1 MIGNMPNEQLDQ
13 QAVSLAK
20 SIRQVESNNNFNAKG
35 KSGEWG
41 AYQFTPSTWD
51 SYAKEFGINAAFGS
65 ATPQQQNE
73 VAYKK
78 IKQWKDQGYNPGQ
91 IASMWNAGAGRPNAY
106 QEGHKGVNKMGVE
119 YDTPDYARKVAE
131 TYQRLKPLEQAKQQL
146 AQRTEEV
153 PQEEKSLRRKGL
165 EFLFPILEKKERTGL
180 QTLGDLGL
188 SALTLVPGL
197 GAAGLGAKAT
207 AVGGKAALRGL
218 IPGLLKSG
226 TIAKGAGAGYGVDV
240 LANLSKGE
248 TGGEAFTPG
257 LGTALGGAI
266 PLGSQAL
273 RMTGVGQRALSEKAL
288 QEASDIVAPTLTKK
302 NIKQGLKGG
311 LVSKSGK
318 GQITMGV
325 DKKSQKAA
333 ESIQDLVKKGSIKA
347 TDTVEK
353 KVNVVKDE
361 ITNVAKDLEKKLKSM
376 EVQPILEPEDLQGLI
391 TRTQKIFK
399 ESPLLVGDA
408 GKASKRIFEKFVSF
422 LPEGKDVTALD
433 LLKARKKL
441 DSWIRSE
448 GRSAV
453 FDPRIE
459 TAISKGLREIRQG
472 ANKLIAE
479 KAPDVPVKNLLQQQS
494 SMYDA
499 LDAII
504 ENSWREVG
512 TSGVQRYF
520 KRHPY
525 QRDLLTGGIKGSIPG
540 LIGGGVLGGYI
551 SSKLTGD

>member
-1 MIGNMPNEQLDQ
+1 MPNEQLDQ
-13 QAVSLAK
+13 QAVALAK
-20 SIRQVESNNNFNAKG
+20 SIRQIESNNNFNAQG

-41 AYQFTPSTWD
+41 GYQFTPATWD
-51 SYAKEFGINAAFGS
+51 SYSREFGVNAAFGS
-65 ATPQQQNE
+65 ATPEQQNE

-106 QEGHKGVNKMGVE
+106 QEGHKGVNKFGVE
-119 YDTPDYARKVAE
+119 YDTADYAKKVAQ
-131 TYQRLKPLEQAKQQL
+131 TYQRLKPLEEAKTQL
-146 AQRTEEV
+146 AQRTE
-153 PQEEKSLRRKGL
+153 PTPKEEKSLGRKGL

-180 QTLGDLGL
+180 QTIGDLGL
-188 SALTLVPGL
+188 SALTLIPGL
-197 GAAGLGAKAT
+197 GAAGLGAKA
-207 AVGGKAALRGL
+207 ANVGGRAALK
-218 IPGLLKSG
+218 GLLPSLLKAS

-240 LANLSKGE
+240 LSNLSKGE

-266 PLGSQAL
+266 PFGSQAL
-273 RMTGVGQRALSEKAL
+273 RMTGVGQRALGEKAL
-288 QEASDIVAPTLTKK
+288 QEAAEIVSPTLTKK
-302 NIKQGLKGG
+302 NIKQGLKSG

-318 GQITMGV
+318 GKISMGI
-325 DKKSQKAA
+325 DKKSQKSA
-333 ESIQDLVKKGSIKA
+333 ESIQDLVRKGSIKA

-361 ITNVAKDLEKKLKSM
+361 ITNVAKDLEKQLKSM

-391 TRTQKIFK
+391 ERTQKIFK

-408 GKASKRIFEKFVSF
+408 GKASKRIFDKFVSF

-472 ANKLIAE
+472 ANKLIAD
-479 KAPDVPVKNLLQQQS
+479 KAPNVPVKNLLQKQS

-525 QRDLLTGGIKGSIPG
+525 QKDLLTGGVKGSIPG
-540 LIGGGVLGGYI
+540 LIGGGVLGGYL